1 MRVFQLHILITFLF
15 FALLFV
21 QPLQAQ
27 KKKKDKAKANQQK
40 ELLES
45 FQSSNDTKNKLE
57 IESLFIEGFNQK
69 MRGNTTDAIGIFQ
82 AIIKLDIKNHAAYYE
97 LNRIFFELGDLNKA
111 EEYGEKAIS
120 LNPKNEW
127 YYIYLSETKAK
138 KGDYIGAAEVYKKLI
153 DNIEDSYDY
162 YFDWAYM
169 LTNAGKLKEAVN
181 VYNIL
186 EEKYGV
192 SETLSMQ
199 KESLFI
205 RMGDLKNAAHEIQK
219 LINLDSSNVKYHGIL
234 GELYEANYEY
244 ELALKTYE
252 RLIQID
258 SNNQEGLLA
267 LAEMYKK
274 LGNEDKYQQIIQKVF
289 SSKTLDLD
297 TKIFLFIPYIEEVAS
312 DSRMIN
318 DVLALSDLII
328 ASNPDDPKSYTA
340 RGDVFYNT
348 KNIELALQEYIKAV
362 NAGPSPAT
370 VWYQIFQ
377 LLADKEDYEEIILYT
392 EKSKKDI
399 GEEVLPYFY
408 KGIACQQKKD
418 FECAVNEYK
427 IALKKENIN
436 SALKAQILSNLGDS
450 YNETKQ
456 YEKSDSA
463 FEQSLIIDPN
473 NAYVLNN
480 YSYYLSLRKDNL
492 ETAKSMSKK
501 SNLLVENSPS
511 FQDTYAWI
519 LFQMGEYTEAKTWI
533 EKAISNMQEENEKP
547 VLLDHFGD
555 ILFKLGDIDM
565 AVIQWQKAIDAG
577 GEKEILE
584 QKIKNRSLDV
594 K

>member
-1 MRVFQLHILITFLF
+1 MRVFQLHILLAFF
-15 FALLFV
+15 FATMLFA

-45 FQSSNDTKNKLE
+45 FQSSNDTKKRLE
-57 IESLFIEGFNQK
+57 LESLFIEGFNQK
-69 MRGNTTDAIGIFQ
+69 MRGNTTDAIGIFL
-82 AIIKLDIKNHAAYYE
+82 AIIKLDNKNHAAYYE

-111 EEYGEKAIS
+111 EEYGEKAIA

-138 KGDYIGAAEVYKKLI
+138 KGDYVGAAAVYKKLI

-169 LTNAGKLKEAVN
+169 LTNAGKFKDAIK
-181 VYNIL
+181 VYEIL
-186 EEKYGV
+186 EGKYGV
-192 SETLSMQ
+192 SETLSLQ
-199 KESLFI
+199 KESLYI
-205 RMGDLKNAAHEIQK
+205 RMGDLKNAALEIQK
-219 LINLDSSNVKYHGIL
+219 LISIDSTNIKYHGIL

-244 ELALKTYE
+244 ELALKAYE
-252 RLIQID
+252 RLIKID
-258 SNNQEGLLA
+258 SNNHEGLLA
-267 LAEMYKK
+267 LADMYKK
-274 LGNEDKYQQIIQKVF
+274 TGNEDKYQQIIHKVF

-312 DSRMIN
+312 DSSLID

-340 RGDVFYNT
+340 RGDVYYNT
-348 KNIELALQEYIKAV
+348 GNIELALQEYIKAV
-362 NAGPSPAT
+362 NAGPSPTT
-370 VWYQIFQ
+370 VWYQVFQ
-377 LLADKEDYEEIILYT
+377 LLAEKDDYEAIIHYA

-399 GEEVLPYFY
+399 GDEVLPYFY

-418 FECAVNEYK
+418 YECAVKEYNS
-427 IALKKENIN
+427 ALKKGNVN
-436 SALKAQILSNLGDS
+436 TALKAQILSNLGDS

-463 FEQSLIIDPN
+463 FEQSLVIDPN

-501 SNLLVENSPS
+501 SNLLIENSPS

-519 LFQMGEYTEAKTWI
+519 LFQMGEYKEAKVWI
-533 EKAISNMQEENEKP
+533 EKAISNMKEENEKP
-547 VLLDHFGD
+547 VLLDHYGD
-555 ILFKLGDIDM
+555 ILFKLGDVDN
-565 AVIQWQKAIDAG
+565 AVVKWQKALEAG
-577 GEKEILE
+577 GEKELLE
-584 QKIKNRSLDV
+584 EKIKTRSLNA